1 MSSHIVRHIRTA
13 HKEKALKSLPSQKP
27 ATPSEDLR
35 EMPRT
40 HTQLLGGRSRFLR
53 REALERFFLV
63 CRSDVTDD
71 VRAHISCLYMAA
83 LSKEEKYRELYDN
96 YQLLDRCDAALR
108 EAAKHAERVAHLE
121 REHAARELQIKQ
133 AQARVTELK
142 DLQRSSNE
150 NHARALAAAGGC
162 SLLGTACR
170 QLCRTELDAPPTLA
184 CATP

>member
-1 MSSHIVRHIRTA
+1 M
-13 HKEKALKSLPSQKP
+13 
-27 ATPSEDLR
+27 
-35 EMPRT
+35 
-40 HTQLLGGRSRFLR
+40 
-53 REALERFFLV
+53 
-63 CRSDVTDD
+63 TDD

-150 NHARALAAAGGC
+150 NHARAQDARPFRHASQPPAGQHRSDPRAGNYHKVRDIFP
-162 SLLGTACR
+162 L
-170 QLCRTELDAPPTLA
+170 
-184 CATP
+184 